1 MIVDDNKLVNET
13 LSGKIESFGLIV
25 EKYQK
30 VVFNLAF
37 RMTNDYDVAKD
48 ITQESFIKAFFKLN
62 SFNSKYK
69 FFSWLYRI
77 ALNECFDFQKKQNKN
92 ENDDNEIYES
102 GNTPLEEIEEVELKN
117 RVNKAIN
124 MLDEKYKSVI
134 ILKHFENLSYEEI
147 SEILLLPIKVI
158 KSRLYM
164 AREILRL
171 SLGDFFNERWIINR
185 ADQ

>member
-1 MIVDDNKLVNET
+1 MIENDNKLVDET
-13 LSGKIESFGLIV
+13 LSGKIESFGFLV

-30 VVFNLAF
+30 VIFNLALKI
-37 RMTNDYDVAKD
+37 TSDYDIAKD
-48 ITQESFIKAFFKLN
+48 ITQESFIKAFSKLN

-77 ALNECFDFQKKQNKN
+77 ALNECFDLQKKQNITEIN
-92 ENDDNEIYES
+92 EDEFYNRE
-102 GNTPLEEIEEVELKN
+102 NTPLENIEAGELKN
-117 RVNKAIN
+117 RVNTAID

-134 ILKHFENLSYEEI
+134 ILRHFENLSYEEI
-147 SEILLLPIKVI
+147 SEILLLPIKKV

-171 SLGDFFNERWIINR
+171 SLGDFINER
-185 ADQ
+185 